1 MGRRMYRKNLKWT
14 VFTFEN
20 SLKIENYVIVL
31 LKIKETTMKRMEGR
45 NLNELYRYFFE
56 KGEKDQD
63 A

>member
-1 MGRRMYRKNLKWT
+1 MYRKNLKWT

-56 KGEKDQD
+56 KREKDQD
-63 A
+63 V

>member
-1 MGRRMYRKNLKWT
+1 MYRKNLKWT

-63 A
+63 T

>member
-1 MGRRMYRKNLKWT
+1 MAGRMYRKNLKWT

-56 KGEKDQD
+56 KGEKD

>member
-1 MGRRMYRKNLKWT
+1 MYRKNLKWT

-56 KGEKDQD
+56 KGEKDRD

>member
-1 MGRRMYRKNLKWT
+1 MYRKNLKWT
-14 VFTFEN
+14 AFTFEN

>member
-1 MGRRMYRKNLKWT
+1 MYRKNLKWT

-20 SLKIENYVIVL
+20 SLKMENYVIVL

>member
-1 MGRRMYRKNLKWT
+1 MYRKNLKWT

-56 KGEKDQD
+56 KGEKD

>member
-1 MGRRMYRKNLKWT
+1 MYRKNLKWT

-20 SLKIENYVIVL
+20 SLKMENYVIVL

-45 NLNELYRYFFE
+45 NLNELYFFE

>member
-1 MGRRMYRKNLKWT
+1 MYRKNLKWT

-31 LKIKETTMKRMEGR
+31 LKIKKTTMKRMEGR

-56 KGEKDQD
+56 KGEKD

>member
-45 NLNELYRYFFE
+45 NLNELYFFE

>member
-1 MGRRMYRKNLKWT
+1 MYRKNLKWT

>member
-1 MGRRMYRKNLKWT
+1 MYRKNLKWT

-20 SLKIENYVIVL
+20 SLKIENYIIVL